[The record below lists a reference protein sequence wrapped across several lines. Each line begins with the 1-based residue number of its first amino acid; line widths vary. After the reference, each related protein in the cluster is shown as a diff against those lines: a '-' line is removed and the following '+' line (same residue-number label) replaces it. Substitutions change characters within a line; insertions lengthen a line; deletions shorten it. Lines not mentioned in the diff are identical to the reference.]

1 MSLLDLAIGLLLIFI
16 LINLLGRGKIRDLAK
31 ELGEAFR
38 AFREGLYGTK
48 VAESEESEEELKKRI
63 KELEEELA
71 RLKRRLEERNES
83 EGRGG

>member
-38 AFREGLYGTK
+38 AFREGLYGSSTTK
-48 VAESEESEEELKKRI
+48 SEESEEELKKRI
-63 KELEEELA
+63 RELEEELA
-71 RLKRRLEERNES
+71 KLRQKLEER
-83 EGRGG
+83 GG

>member
-16 LINLLGRGKIRDLAK
+16 LINLLGRGRIRDLAK

-38 AFREGLYGTK
+38 AFREGLYGSG
-48 VAESEESEEELKKRI
+48 VAKSKENEKELREKI

-71 RLKRRLEERNES
+71 KLRQKLEERS
-83 EGRGG
+83 G